1 MDKLKESITGVGHNI
16 CNFYKRVKDKIIKEK
31 DPKVIIICVIAL
43 ALIIVFLY
51 GNVSSKK
58 RDVIEQLSN
67 SLSKGNERALMNLI
81 EDGNKNSGITKEEL
95 IPYINFFKADK
106 SRINKLVSSLENGDE
121 IYSTKLEAK
130 KSFWGEKWY
139 VEIEK
144 KKLIVASNFPE
155 ASVYLNDNFIGTTNT
170 SRTLEIPNLIPGVYD
185 LKVEKKAYNSNLV
198 EEKNVIFMDNNKID
212 IPLNGTLVTV
222 KSSFEDSNVYINGED
237 SGIKVKDF
245 KDVGP
250 FPKDGSTYLTI
261 KCNTPWGEIDSQKV
275 YIEDHPEINI
285 ELDLKD
291 TIIKEDIE
299 KVVKEFYSSVF
310 QALNSED
317 KNDIRNAKDEVKD
330 NIYNT
335 LSQKYFLLKNDY
347 DISDLQIKMEN
358 SSIERNHG
366 VYEARIVVNV
376 SYKIKKKILGIDVK
390 SESIEKNFFTNM
402 KYENGKWIVYSVQD
416 FSLPGLE
423 EEKSN

>member
-1 MDKLKESITGVGHNI
+1 MDKLRESITGVGHNI
-16 CNFYKRVKDKIIKEK
+16 YSFYKRVKDKIIKEK

-81 EDGNKNSGITKEEL
+81 EDENKNSGITKEEL
-95 IPYINFFKADK
+95 IPYIDFFKADK

-121 IYSTKLEAK
+121 IYSTKLESK

-139 VEIEK
+139 VVIQK

-155 ASVYLNDNFIGTTNT
+155 ASVYLNGNFIGTTNT

-185 LKVEKKAYNSNLV
+185 LKIEKKAYNSNLV
-198 EEKNVIFMDNNKID
+198 EEKNIVFMDNNKID

-222 KSSFEDSNVYINGED
+222 KSSFDDSNVYINGED

-261 KCNTPWGEIDSQKV
+261 KMQHSLG
-275 YIEDHPEINI
+275 
-285 ELDLKD
+285 
-291 TIIKEDIE
+291 
-299 KVVKEFYSSVF
+299 
-310 QALNSED
+310 
-317 KNDIRNAKDEVKD
+317 RN
-330 NIYNT
+330 
-335 LSQKYFLLKNDY
+335 
-347 DISDLQIKMEN
+347 
-358 SSIERNHG
+358 R
-366 VYEARIVVNV
+366 
-376 SYKIKKKILGIDVK
+376 
-390 SESIEKNFFTNM
+390 
-402 KYENGKWIVYSVQD
+402 
-416 FSLPGLE
+416 
-423 EEKSN
+423 

>member
-1 MDKLKESITGVGHNI
+1 MCI
-16 CNFYKRVKDKIIKEK
+16 
-31 DPKVIIICVIAL
+31 
-43 ALIIVFLY
+43 
-51 GNVSSKK
+51 
-58 RDVIEQLSN
+58 RD
-67 SLSKGNERALMNLI
+67 R
-81 EDGNKNSGITKEEL
+81 
-95 IPYINFFKADK
+95 
-106 SRINKLVSSLENGDE
+106 
-121 IYSTKLEAK
+121 
-130 KSFWGEKWY
+130 
-139 VEIEK
+139 
-144 KKLIVASNFPE
+144 
-155 ASVYLNDNFIGTTNT
+155 TNT

-185 LKVEKKAYNSNLV
+185 LKIEKKAYNSNLV
-198 EEKNVIFMDNNKID
+198 EEKNIVFMDNNKID

-261 KCNTPWGEIDSQKV
+261 KCNTPWGEIDSQKF

-291 TIIKEDIE
+291 TIIKEDVE